1 MRTNGRNR
9 WAALA
14 TLAMLASHAAV
25 AAEGD
30 IDPSFGDAGLA
41 MTGLIDVSAAVCGPL
56 VQPDGKILVCNT
68 RLANG
73 SSGSD
78 FFVARFTADGQLDPT
93 FSFDGKTTI
102 DFDAGAGI
110 DAAGAMALYPDGRI
124 IVVGTTAS
132 SATFGSQ
139 TRDFAIAR
147 LLPDGG
153 LDTSFGSGTGK
164 KTVAFNL
171 DTDTGLGD
179 DTAIDVAIQANGRIV
194 VAGTAQRSQAIGN
207 DDFAVTRL
215 LADGTPDS
223 SFNLS
228 GKATLAF
235 DLPTSTTKADQL
247 QSMAID
253 DDGRIV
259 LAGSANKETD
269 NNDFAFARLLANGQP
284 DPDFD
289 ADGRATLAFD
299 LGETNADTLSGIS
312 LQRDGKLVAIGM
324 AARPTGANSD
334 WAIARLLPDGT
345 PDATF
350 GVLGQTVLAFDL
362 TADGTDTGL
371 SIIEDPAGRLLLCG
385 AAQWLGSPGY
395 AVAAAF
401 ARLDRHGE
409 PDPTFGLLGKRT
421 FQFGL
426 ADADSQ
432 AFLGIA
438 FQGSQPVVSGISI
451 VPGLDSPIDNFLVRL
466 ETDLIFAN
474 GFE

>member
-1 MRTNGRNR
+1 MRHACLVLLGALCAPGVF
-9 WAALA
+9 AAD
-14 TLAMLASHAAV
+14 
-25 AAEGD
+25 GD
-30 IDPSFGDAGLA
+30 IDSSFGDTGLA
-41 MTGLIDVSAAVCGPL
+41 MTGLIDAGGAVCGPL
-56 VQPDGKILVCNT
+56 VQPDGKILVCNS
-68 RLANG
+68 RQANG

-78 FFVARFTADGQLDPT
+78 FFVARFTADGQLDPS
-93 FSFDGKTTI
+93 FSFDGRTTI
-102 DFDAGAGI
+102 DFDGGVGI
-110 DAAGAMALYPDGRI
+110 DAAGGMELYPDGRI

-132 SATFGSQ
+132 SQSFDSQ

-147 LLPDGG
+147 LLPDGS

-179 DTAIDVAIQANGRIV
+179 DTAIDVAIQPNGRIV
-194 VAGTAQRSQAIGN
+194 VAGTAQLSQATGN
-207 DDFAVTRL
+207 NDFAVTRL
-215 LADGTPDS
+215 LADGTPDA

-235 DLPTSTTKADQL
+235 DLASSTSKSDRL
-247 QSMAID
+247 QAMALD
-253 DDGRIV
+253 ESGRIL
-259 LAGSANKETD
+259 LAGSANKQADDT
-269 NNDFAFARLLANGQP
+269 DFAFARLLANGQP

-289 ADGRATLAFD
+289 ADGRTTLAFD
-299 LGETNADTLSGIS
+299 LGETDADTLSGIS

-324 AARPTGANSD
+324 AARPTGSNND

-362 TADGTDTGL
+362 TADGADTGL

-409 PDPTFGLLGKRT
+409 PDPTFGVLGKRT

-426 ADADSQ
+426 SAADSQ

-438 FQGSQPVVSGISI
+438 FQRSQPVVSGISI
-451 VPGLDSPIDNFLVRL
+451 VAGVDNPIDNFLVRL